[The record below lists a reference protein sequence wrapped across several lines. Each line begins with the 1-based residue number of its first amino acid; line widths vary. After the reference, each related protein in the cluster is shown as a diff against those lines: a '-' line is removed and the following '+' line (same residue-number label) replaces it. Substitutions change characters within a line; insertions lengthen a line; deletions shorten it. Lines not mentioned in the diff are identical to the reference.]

1 MRTKFAVVIAGLVL
15 LTSARTIVAHHS
27 FSAEFDANKPFKM
40 TGTVTKVEWMNP
52 HTFFYI
58 DVKDEKTGKVTNW
71 AMEMGSPNGL
81 MRAGWSRNTM
91 KAGDVVSVEG
101 SLAKDGSPT
110 GNAVGDETG
119 SGCSR
124 RRARA
129 PRRNEGPLEQK
140 SSHRAPERDGG
151 RSVLVERLGVDC
163 TAGRRFRRSSTRTG
177 RRRTRPPGRSGDPH
191 RVFLTA
197 T

>member
-1 MRTKFAVVIAGLVL
+1 MRTKFAVVIAGFVL
-15 LTSARTIVAHHS
+15 LTSARTIAHHS

-81 MRAGWSRNTM
+81 MRNGWTRNSL

-110 GNAVGDETG
+110 GNARTVMLNGKRMFAASSQG
-119 SGCSR
+119 ST
-124 RRARA
+124 
-129 PRRNEGPLEQK
+129 P
-140 SSHRAPERDGG
+140 
-151 RSVLVERLGVDC
+151 
-163 TAGRRFRRSSTRTG
+163 
-177 RRRTRPPGRSGDPH
+177 
-191 RVFLTA
+191 
-197 T
+197 

>member
-1 MRTKFAVVIAGLVL
+1 MRTKLAVVVAGIAL
-15 LTSARTIVAHHS
+15 LASARTITAHHS

-81 MRAGWSRNTM
+81 MRAGWTRNTM
-91 KAGDVVSVEG
+91 KVGDAVTVEG

-110 GNAVGDETG
+110 GNA
-119 SGCSR
+119 
-124 RRARA
+124 
-129 PRRNEGPLEQK
+129 
-140 SSHRAPERDGG
+140 
-151 RSVLVERLGVDC
+151 RSVTMASSGQRLF
-163 TAGRRFRRSSTRTG
+163 AASSQGNTQ
-177 RRRTRPPGRSGDPH
+177 
-191 RVFLTA
+191 
-197 T
+197 